1 MNVVVPSHGKGM
13 ASKKA
18 RNRNA
23 KDVTNRL
30 NQKPESLGTR
40 DGMDTSDASK
50 KIVKMDGPHQT
61 LGLLTIKFRPLSAK
75 NV

>member
-1 MNVVVPSHGKGM
+1 MNVVAPSHGKGM

-18 RNRNA
+18 RNLNA
-23 KDVTNRL
+23 RDVTKKL
-30 NQKPESLGTR
+30 NQKRESLGTR

-50 KIVKMDGPHQT
+50 KVAEMDGPHQT
-61 LGLLTIKFRPLSAK
+61 LGLLTIKFRPLNAK